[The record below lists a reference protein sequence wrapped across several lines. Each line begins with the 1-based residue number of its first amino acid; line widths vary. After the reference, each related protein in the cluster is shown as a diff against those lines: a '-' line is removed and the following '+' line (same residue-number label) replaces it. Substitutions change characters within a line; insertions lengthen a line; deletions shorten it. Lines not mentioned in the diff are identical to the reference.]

1 MNFGFLKKIVTF
13 GGDEVGGHSAPT
25 KLDYGDKGGYAEK
38 WIKMPD
44 AQAMVDAAMK
54 QKGFLGTAKYSS
66 RDQAEAAVA
75 AQLWAA
81 KTAIMK
87 EA

>member
-13 GGDEVGGHSAPT
+13 GGDEVAGHAAPT
-25 KLDYGDKGGYAEK
+25 KLDYGDKGGYATQ
-38 WIKMPD
+38 WIKMD
-44 AQAMVDAAMK
+44 EAQALVDAAMK
-54 QKGFLGTAKYSS
+54 QKGFLGTAKYAS
-66 RDQAEAAVA
+66 RDEAERAVA

-87 EA
+87 A